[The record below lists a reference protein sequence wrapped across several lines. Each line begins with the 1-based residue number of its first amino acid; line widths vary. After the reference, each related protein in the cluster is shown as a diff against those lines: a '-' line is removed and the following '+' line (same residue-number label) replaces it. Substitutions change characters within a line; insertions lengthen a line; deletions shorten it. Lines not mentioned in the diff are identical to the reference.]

1 MAVWQS
7 SADLCFMSASHL
19 SRNPGY
25 TTETVCS
32 TQKIL
37 QHARM
42 AQAGAIP
49 RDPLRE
55 SVSLELDM
63 INIL

>member
-1 MAVWQS
+1 MFCTQVYLLMSPTS
-7 SADLCFMSASHL
+7 S
-19 SRNPGY
+19 
-25 TTETVCS
+25 S

-42 AQAGAIP
+42 AEMGAVP
-49 RDPLRE
+49 RDPMRE
-55 SVSLELDM
+55 AISLELDM

>member
-1 MAVWQS
+1 MEVSLFLVDS
-7 SADLCFMSASHL
+7 SSMSKAIVHL
-19 SRNPGY
+19 YKRYS
-25 TTETVCS
+25 CMSLS

-42 AQAGAIP
+42 AEMGVIP
-49 RDPLRE
+49 RDPVKE
-55 SVSLELDM
+55 SVALELDM

>member
-1 MAVWQS
+1 
-7 SADLCFMSASHL
+7 MSKATVHL
-19 SRNPGY
+19 YKRYSY
-25 TTETVCS
+25 MSLS

-42 AQAGAIP
+42 AEMGVIP
-49 RDPLRE
+49 RDPVKE
-55 SVSLELDM
+55 SVALELDM